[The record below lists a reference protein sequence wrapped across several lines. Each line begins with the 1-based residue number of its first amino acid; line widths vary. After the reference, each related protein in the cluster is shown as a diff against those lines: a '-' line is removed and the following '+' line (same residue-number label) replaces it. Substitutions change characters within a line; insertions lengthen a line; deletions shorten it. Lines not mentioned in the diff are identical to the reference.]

1 MYESDMFGDEDDNE
15 VGETFFK
22 SMKYD
27 FTSYFMLNKSEM
39 DKITKVPKMKIK
51 EGAYVLGAVHDKGP
65 SERYLEINLGRSTKA
80 YITNSETCEN
90 NT

>member
-39 DKITKVPKMKIK
+39 DKITKVPKMVKIN
-51 EGAYVLGAVHDKGP
+51 
-65 SERYLEINLGRSTKA
+65 INIKNIILFILKKK
-80 YITNSETCEN
+80 YIYIIEN
-90 NT
+90 